1 MLIPKGVKPQRI
13 KPKRTSNKKHLE
25 WVATLP
31 CCICGEFGVQV
42 HHLLR
47 ADPKRGMG
55 RRSND
60 EFTIPLCYKHH
71 QELHL
76 NGNEN
81 FYLATH
87 NVNGKEL
94 AAKLWRSSNVR

>member
-1 MLIPKGVKPQRI
+1 MMIPKGVKPKRI

-31 CCICGEFGVQV
+31 CCICGKFGVQV

-47 ADPKRGMG
+47 ADPKRGTG
-55 RRSND
+55 RKAGD
-60 EFTIPLCYKHH
+60 E
-71 QELHL
+71 
-76 NGNEN
+76 G
-81 FYLATH
+81 FYLGQHGIDGVA
-87 NVNGKEL
+87 L